1 HMSAK
6 TAILCPTCK
15 MSYAAKD
22 GIAFHTHWNGQ
33 DEKGQP
39 EKKYGFGLFC
49 STTCILNF
57 SDHEESGHA

>member
-1 HMSAK
+1 
-6 TAILCPTCK
+6 